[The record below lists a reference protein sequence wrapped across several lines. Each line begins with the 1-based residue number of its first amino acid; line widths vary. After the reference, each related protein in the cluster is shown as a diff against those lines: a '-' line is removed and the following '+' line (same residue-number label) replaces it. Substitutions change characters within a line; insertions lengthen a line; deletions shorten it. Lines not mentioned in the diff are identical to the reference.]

1 MDLGPLLPGAVVIAD
16 IIYLSSNLLG
26 GMMRLISLNLWYG
39 EKLED
44 VGKFITSHIE
54 QTDIFCFQET
64 QGTEAMLGRLI
75 DAEKFSFREVKK
87 SASEDYSLRTYIRNN
102 IEIISVTEL
111 IKEPFEEGS
120 ALAMELV
127 VGDVPLA
134 VVNVHGV
141 SQPGNKLDTPA
152 RIKQS
157 ESIIEFLK
165 NKGDVPKIVC
175 GDFNLMPST
184 ESVEIFEKFGYRNL
198 IKDHRI
204 PTTRNELAWAKYPD
218 NKQLFA
224 DYTFV
229 SEDVK
234 VNQFVVPNILI
245 SDHLPMIL
253 DFDLV

>member
-1 MDLGPLLPGAVVIAD
+1 
-16 IIYLSSNLLG
+16 
-26 GMMRLISLNLWYG
+26 MRLISLNLWYG
-39 EKLED
+39 EKPDAIIEY
-44 VGKFITSHIE
+44 IAERTE
-54 QTDIFCFQET
+54 QTDILCFQET
-64 QGTEAMLGRLI
+64 QGTEAVLNDSI
-75 DAEKFSFREVKK
+75 SADDFSFEEMRKN
-87 SASEDYSLRTYIRNN
+87 ASEDYSLRTYARNGL
-102 IEIISVTEL
+102 EITSTTEL
-111 IKEPFEEGS
+111 LGDFFETGS
-120 ALAMELV
+120 ALAVELMINREPFV
-127 VGDVPLA
+127 
-134 VVNVHGV
+134 VVNIHGAP
-141 SQPGNKLDTPA
+141 QPGNKLDTPA

>member
-1 MDLGPLLPGAVVIAD
+1 
-16 IIYLSSNLLG
+16 
-26 GMMRLISLNLWYG
+26 MRLISLNLWYG

-204 PTTRNELAWAKYPD
+204 PTTRNELAWAKHPD

-224 DYTFV
+224 DYTFMP
-229 SEDVK
+229 EAVK
-234 VNQFVVPNILI
+234 VNQFVVPNVLI